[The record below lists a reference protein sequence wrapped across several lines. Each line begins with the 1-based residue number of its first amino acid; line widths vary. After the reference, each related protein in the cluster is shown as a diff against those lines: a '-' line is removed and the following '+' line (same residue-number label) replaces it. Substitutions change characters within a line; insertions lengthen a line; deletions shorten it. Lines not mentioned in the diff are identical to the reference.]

1 MELNRTKSGN
11 ILVVDDQPNNLKVI
25 SSVLN
30 EEYNLSIANS
40 GEKALKILEKIKPD
54 LILLDI
60 MMPDMDG
67 YEVCKR
73 IKLNKDLWEI
83 PIIFLTAKTDIED
96 IIKGFDYG
104 AVDYITK
111 PFNIKEVKVRIK
123 NHLNL
128 AFAKNTIIH
137 QKTKLEEYTLQ
148 LEQTQIELEKR
159 NEDLVIAHDAVEE
172 HASRIVKMN
181 QVLME
186 SEYNL
191 KEMNKELIKSNS
203 EKDKFFSIIAHDL
216 KSPFSGLL
224 GLLEMLVNNES
235 DFSEDDRRDVISS
248 LYFSAKNVYSLINN
262 LLEWSRMQQNSIQ
275 FVPIE
280 TYVSEF
286 LTPVIELSELK
297 AKEKNIKILNKIP
310 ENTRVTV
317 DAMMAATV
325 FRNLISNAIKFSNEG
340 TTITLE
346 AEDINDKY
354 YEFCVVDEGVGIDEI
369 IKNKLFRIDEHI
381 TNIGTHNESGTGLG
395 LILCKEFINKHGGE
409 IGVESEVDKG
419 ARFYFTLPK

>member
-1 MELNRTKSGN
+1 MESNKNKNGS

-40 GEKALKILEKIKPD
+40 GEKALKILDKIKPD

-73 IKLNKDLWEI
+73 IKMQSHLQEI

-96 IIKGFDYG
+96 IIKGFDLG

-111 PFNIKEVKVRIK
+111 PFNIKEVKVRIN

-128 AFAKNTIIH
+128 AFAKNIIIE
-137 QKTKLEEYTLQ
+137 QKNELEKYNKQLEETQ
-148 LEQTQIELEKR
+148 LELEKR
-159 NEDLVIAHDAVEE
+159 NEDLIIAHDAVEE
-172 HASRIVKMN
+172 HAARIVRMN

-191 KEMNKELIKSNS
+191 KEANKDLKKSNS

-224 GLLEMLVNNES
+224 GLLEMLDNNES
-235 DFSEDDRRDVISS
+235 DFTESERKDVIST
-248 LYFSAKNVYSLINN
+248 LYNSSKNVYSLINN

-275 FVPIE
+275 FSPEEV
-280 TYVSEF
+280 YVSDII
-286 LTPVIELSELK
+286 TSVIELSEFK
-297 AKEKNIKILNKIP
+297 AKEKNISIINIIP
-310 ENTRVTV
+310 DNTRITV
-317 DAMMAATV
+317 DPMMIATV
-325 FRNLISNAIKFSNEG
+325 FRNLISNAIKFSNER

-346 AEDINDKY
+346 AEDLDEKF
-354 YEFCVVDEGVGIDEI
+354 YEFSVIDEGTGIDDI
-369 IKNKLFRIDEHI
+369 IKNKLFKIDEHI
-381 TNIGTHNESGTGLG
+381 TNVGTNNESGTGLG

-409 IGVESEVDKG
+409 IGVESEVGKG
-419 ARFYFTLPK
+419 SRFYFTLPK